1 MKLFPTKLFQTR
13 PESARRSSSDRLART
28 RYSADRGP
36 QNRWGIPVCD
46 WVGFG
51 LGLVPLF
58 ILDSSLGKGGS
69 DAVTL
74 VTLLCTASQEKA
86 QRGRHSSILHPLV
99 TPQLQLG
106 PQGCANFGCC
116 SRPTPVIPIPQAEK
130 HTSSLKK
137 RGSIFCALFFLCG
150 RVDNEMINYLLK
162 YSDPFSFSNVLRQF
176 DIHLI

>member
-1 MKLFPTKLFQTR
+1 MWV
-13 PESARRSSSDRLART
+13 PEQVEHPCLRL
-28 RYSADRGP
+28 G
-36 QNRWGIPVCD
+36 WIPV
-46 WVGFG
+46 
-51 LGLVPLF
+51 GLVPFFVLVSF
-58 ILDSSLGKGGS
+58 VREAHGAT

-106 PQGCANFGCC
+106 PQGCANLGCC

-162 YSDPFSFSNVLRQF
+162 YSDPFSFSNVLGQF